1 LLGQG
6 IATAFIATIYGVGF
20 ANLFYLPVANKL
32 RAIVHQQTMYREMVC
47 EGLIS
52 IANGENPH
60 AIENKLSA
68 FRLEQ

>member
-1 LLGQG
+1 
-6 IATAFIATIYGVGF
+6 
-20 ANLFYLPVANKL
+20 
-32 RAIVHQQTMYREMVC
+32 MYREMVC